1 MTSDDV
7 LRLSDLLEECST
19 SVSAV
24 SGNRLMLSV
33 IARPD
38 YIRLLNSLIIEG
50 VELWDE
56 SVLTG

>member
-7 LRLSDLLEECST
+7 LRISDLLEECST
-19 SVSAV
+19 SISVASD
-24 SGNRLMLSV
+24 NRLQLSV
-33 IARPD
+33 IARPH
-38 YIRLLNSLIIEG
+38 YIRLLNRLIIEG